1 MNLSELNQ
9 MIVNLRANGLTDEQI
24 QITFLLMY
32 RNKKI
37 SYIELKLFLAK
48 INCSI
53 NEEMDALSD
62 DERIKLLDE
71 MFKSLENQ

>member
-1 MNLSELNQ
+1 
-9 MIVNLRANGLTDEQI
+9 
-24 QITFLLMY
+24 MY

-62 DERIKLLDE
+62 EERIKLLDE